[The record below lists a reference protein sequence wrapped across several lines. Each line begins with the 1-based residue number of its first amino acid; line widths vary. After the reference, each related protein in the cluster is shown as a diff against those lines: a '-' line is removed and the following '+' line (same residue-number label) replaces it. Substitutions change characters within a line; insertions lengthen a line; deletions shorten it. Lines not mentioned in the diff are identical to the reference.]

1 MIKKILLLLLFIVI
15 VFSMLI
21 FTACGRGNVDTNGI
35 TDQIEV
41 ITPPGGTGLVDDI
54 EYIPEVIPD
63 PPLII
68 IPMFDEHVVT
78 LDISP
83 EERTVQ
89 GLSRITFT
97 NRTGVP
103 LETIVIRV
111 FFNAFREGNEPR
123 PYFPG
128 HEHRVYAHVREFGY
142 MDVNYV
148 SIDSSD
154 VGFHL
159 DGTVLIVDPLEPIQ
173 PNATIQLNLQYSAF
187 VPPLSHRTGGNPA
200 RQRPP
205 RSSSMWFGMFLP
217 VVGIYGEDGWYTDLY
232 YPVGTPFF
240 LELANY
246 EVSIVTP
253 IRYTVA
259 GTGLRGVSEV
269 IEDTDTL
276 ITTFSAHM
284 VRDFAFAIAP
294 YFNHQHVVT
303 QGGTTIR
310 FYYTSKEIPFR
321 AVMDFAKNAVE
332 YFENRVGH
340 FPLRHISIIETDLL
354 QDMHD
359 SMSFDF
365 SQVIFVDSNSLRQGN
380 FHGLAQGIGNQWFST
395 VVGSNRI
402 ETPWLTEGLT
412 RFVRAGIFYPTYE
425 ELRAHIEAEHA
436 TIVGIDNINLTDN
449 LSVYTS
455 RTHFAQAQGRRA
467 MVMLYAL
474 ERRMGEDDFW
484 KLIRQYYQE
493 FSFEIAT
500 ADDFIRIAEEI
511 YGGNLNMF
519 FNQWKTG
526 RVPPLPVSMI

>member
-1 MIKKILLLLLFIVI
+1 MIKKILLLLLFLLALILVI
-15 VFSMLI
+15 
-21 FTACGRGNVDTNGI
+21 TACGRGNGDNTRPEPF
-35 TDQIEV
+35 EV
-41 ITPPGGTGLVDDI
+41 MPNSGTGI
-54 EYIPEVIPD
+54 NGTENNIPEAIPD
-63 PPLII
+63 PPLPN
-68 IPMFDEHVVT
+68 IPAHDEHFVT
-78 LDISP
+78 LEINP

-89 GLSRITFT
+89 GISRITFT
-97 NRTGVP
+97 NRTSVP
-103 LETIVIRV
+103 LDMIVIRV
-111 FFNAFREGNEPR
+111 FFNAFREGSEPR
-123 PYFPG
+123 PYFPE
-128 HEHRVYAHVREFGY
+128 HEHRVYAHVREYGY
-142 MDVNYV
+142 MDVNHV

-154 VGFHL
+154 VDFHL
-159 DGTVLIVDPLEPIQ
+159 DGTVLILNLIEPIQ
-173 PNATIQLNLQYSAF
+173 PNSTVQLNLQYNAF
-187 VPPLSHRTGGNPA
+187 VPPISHRTGGNPA
-200 RQRPP
+200 RTRPP

-217 VVGIYGEDGWYTDLY
+217 VLGIYGENGWYTDSY
-232 YPVGTPFF
+232 YPVGDPFF

-246 EVSIVTP
+246 EVQIITP

-259 GTGLRGVSEV
+259 GTGLRGLSEV

-276 ITTFSAHM
+276 ITTFTAHM

-359 SMSFDF
+359 SMSFAF
-365 SQVIFVDSNSLRQGN
+365 SQVIFVDSNALRREN
-380 FHGLAQGIGNQWFST
+380 FRGLAQGIGNQWFST
-395 VVGSNRI
+395 VVGSNRV

-425 ELRAHIEAEHA
+425 ELRTHIEAEHA
-436 TIVGIDNINLTDN
+436 TIVGLDNINLTDD
-449 LSVYTS
+449 LSMYIS

-493 FSFEIAT
+493 FSFRIAT

-511 YGGNLNMF
+511 YGGNLRIF
-519 FNQWKTG
+519 FNQWMIG
-526 RVPPLPVSMI
+526 RVPQLPIPIVQ